1 MNTSFLDD
9 RRVVIGGTAAIALLL
24 LVATWFLAA
33 GPQLA
38 AADQHATDRADAQVQ
53 NATLQAKITKLAQD
67 NEQINVLQADLV
79 AAQDGLPSTTALP
92 GFTRQ
97 LTSAAENAG
106 VELDDVTISPPTGAA
121 QASGQPAADGSAAPA
136 TGQQAI
142 TVSLTSSGSL
152 VEQTA
157 FVKSLQDGARR
168 VLVGSTQLSVDGGSK
183 VASVDSDTVMT
194 TQITIFSA
202 PAA

>member
-38 AADQHATDRADAQVQ
+38 AADQHAIDRADAQVQ
-53 NATLQAKITKLAQD
+53 NTTLQAKITKLAQD
-67 NEQINVLQADLV
+67 NEQINVLQADLA

-97 LTSAAENAG
+97 LTQAAESAG
-106 VELDDVTISPPTGAA
+106 VELDDVTISPPTGAVQGA
-121 QASGQPAADGSAAPA
+121 EQPADGSAAAA

-183 VASVDSDTVMT
+183 VASVDVDTVMT
-194 TQITIFSA
+194 TQVTIFSA